1 MRVSSVFLRLLA
13 ALFALALVA
22 AACGDDDDDGDQ
34 GGAETTQDETGSA
47 DTAGDEGGTDDTGSD
62 AGTDEPDGDAAS
74 GDLPDEFF
82 SEDCQQA
89 YDSFL
94 AANTQ
99 LGSAFTGQVGDFE
112 EAKAGI
118 DALADNAP
126 DEIADAFETF
136 ATEMG
141 VFFDAL
147 ADMGMNVDG
156 QPSPEQLGQL
166 MQAAESVDEAALDQA
181 SNEISAYFEDV
192 CGA

>member
-1 MRVSSVFLRLLA
+1 MRTPSTVLRLLA
-13 ALFALALVA
+13 ALLALALVA
-22 AACGDDDDDGDQ
+22 AACGDDDDDDGTD
-34 GGAETTQDETGSA
+34 ETTQEDTGA
-47 DTAGDEGGTDDTGSD
+47 DTGGDGAATDTGGDEDGN
-62 AGTDEPDGDAAS
+62 EPDGEAAS

-99 LGSAFTGQVGDFE
+99 MGSAFTGQTGDID
-112 EAKAGI
+112 EAKASI
-118 DALADNAP
+118 EALADNAP

-147 ADMGMNVDG
+147 ADIGFDG
-156 QPSPEQLGQL
+156 SSQPTAEQMSQL
-166 MQAAESVDEAALDQA
+166 MQISETVDEEALEQSAD
-181 SNEISAYFEDV
+181 EISAYFDEV
-192 CGA
+192 CGTTP

>member
-1 MRVSSVFLRLLA
+1 MRTSSVFLRLLA
-13 ALFALALVA
+13 ALCALALVA
-22 AACGDDDDDGDQ
+22 SACGDDDDADGDQ
-34 GGAETTQDETGSA
+34 GEAETTQDETGTS
-47 DTAGDEGGTDDTGSD
+47 DAGTGTDDTGTD
-62 AGTDEPDGDAAS
+62 EAGTDVPDGDAAS

-82 SEDCQQA
+82 SADCQEA

-112 EAKAGI
+112 EAKANI

-136 ATEMG
+136 ASEMG

-147 ADMGMNVDG
+147 ADMGMDTTG

-166 MQAAESVDEAALDQA
+166 MQAAESVDEAALDEA
-181 SNEISAYFEDV
+181 SNEIAAYFEDV